1 MMPDGEDDPQ
11 ASRKV
16 IDFPLSPEERARR
29 LSAEVER
36 LAQQSP
42 SEWMLWLESSAE
54 KHGIEPAKM
63 RQMIEATVRANEKRK
78 RDEQAERQRI
88 EARAEKQRAG
98 KERQEKAKAKEERQ
112 ELERRD
118 RRARRDARD
127 QEAADRRA
135 QQRQREID
143 RQLAI
148 ILKQPMA
155 EHDSRLMEV
164 AGRLGEDINDLR
176 AQFAELLDAERERR
190 GIGDVVPWPEAVNLN
205 TLLNDIHKHRRRYV
219 IIHDDHGAVATT
231 LWTAMS
237 WVHNEIATHS
247 PPLLITSA
255 DDEGNAAKTLL
266 CSYLQYQTPRGKM
279 VTDPSGASF
288 FHMIDRNRP
297 TLIIDNAENLFKRKK
312 ILIDLLAAS
321 WTRGIPVTR
330 QVHGVTV
337 EYDVFC
343 PKIIGAIAGSNFLPP
358 NAMGRAIHYGM
369 LPKLK
374 SETVEEFKYTDD
386 DELLTLRQKLA
397 RFALD
402 NAERL
407 RGANV
412 DAPEGFDNRLRD
424 NWKLLFAIAD
434 LAGGSWP
441 KRIRAA
447 AVQLTK
453 QYYEP
458 SVGRQCLSLFVEL
471 FLTSEYEG
479 MVTSAWA
486 QKQFIADPTSVWVNY
501 KGKGPIT
508 QRGIADI
515 LASYQ
520 STLGGPIRPDVI
532 HPRGRSA
539 DRGYKVE
546 WFETAFRHY
555 LHVEIK
561 DILRQRRER
570 KK

>member
-1 MMPDGEDDPQ
+1 MTNPPIAPETGRVV
-11 ASRKV
+11 S
-16 IDFPLSPEERARR
+16 FPGDEERARR
-29 LSAEVER
+29 LKVEVER
-36 LAQQSP
+36 LARLS
-42 SEWMLWLESSAE
+42 STEWLYYVTLEGYAE
-54 KHGIEPAKM
+54 KYGVDQALFKAMVETAVREIEKK
-63 RQMIEATVRANEKRK
+63 Q
-78 RDEQAERQRI
+78 RDEQDERRRI
-88 EARAEKQRAG
+88 EDRAEKKKAS
-98 KERQEKAKAKEERQ
+98 QEKAKAKEERQ
-112 ELERRD
+112 EIERED

-127 QEAADRRA
+127 QERADRRA

-155 EHDSRLMEV
+155 EHDSRLVEV

-190 GIGDVVPWPEAVNLN
+190 GIGDVVRWPEAVNLN

-219 IIHDDHGAVATT
+219 IIHDEHGAVATT
-231 LWTAMS
+231 LWTPMS

-247 PPLLITSA
+247 PTLLITSA

-288 FHMIDRNRP
+288 FRMIDRNHP

-312 ILIDLLAAS
+312 VLIDLLAAS
-321 WTRGIPVTR
+321 WTRGVPVTR
-330 QVHGVTV
+330 QEHGVTV

-343 PKIIGAIAGSNFLPP
+343 PKIIGAIAGLNFLPP
-358 NAMGRAIHYGM
+358 NAMGRAIHFGM
-369 LPKLK
+369 LPKLA
-374 SETVEEFKYTDD
+374 SETVEEFRYADD
-386 DELLTLRQKLA
+386 AELLTLRQKLA
-397 RFALD
+397 RFAFD
-402 NAERL
+402 SAERL
-407 RGANV
+407 RNANV
-412 DAPEGFDNRLRD
+412 ELPEGFDNRLRD
-424 NWKLLFAIAD
+424 NWKLMFAIAD

-447 AVQLTK
+447 AVKLTK

-471 FLTSEYEG
+471 FQRSEYDG
-479 MVTSAWA
+479 IVLSGWA
-486 QKQFIADPTSVWVNY
+486 HKQFIADPTSVWVNY

-508 QRGIADI
+508 QLGIANI
-515 LASYQ
+515 LAGYP

-532 HPRGRSA
+532 HPRGRPA
-539 DRGYKVE
+539 DRGYKLE
-546 WFETAFRHY
+546 WFETVLRHY
-555 LHVEIK
+555 LGVEVK
-561 DILRQRRER
+561 DILEQRRKER
-570 KK
+570 KT

>member
-1 MMPDGEDDPQ
+1 M
-11 ASRKV
+11 
-16 IDFPLSPEERARR
+16 
-29 LSAEVER
+29 SALR
-36 LAQQSP
+36 LASCVIR
-42 SEWMLWLESSAE
+42 
-54 KHGIEPAKM
+54 H
-63 RQMIEATVRANEKRK
+63 RF
-78 RDEQAERQRI
+78 AERSP
-88 EARAEKQRAG
+88 RA
-98 KERQEKAKAKEERQ
+98 
-112 ELERRD
+112 
-118 RRARRDARD
+118 
-127 QEAADRRA
+127 
-135 QQRQREID
+135 
-143 RQLAI
+143 AI
-148 ILKQPMA
+148 A
-155 EHDSRLMEV
+155 
-164 AGRLGEDINDLR
+164 
-176 AQFAELLDAERERR
+176 DAERERR
-190 GIGDVVPWPEAVNLN
+190 GIGDVIAWPEAVNVN
-205 TLLNDIHKHRRRYV
+205 ALLNDIHKRRRRYI
-219 IIHDDHGAVATT
+219 IIHNEHAAVATT

-237 WVHNEIATHS
+237 WLHNEIATHS

-255 DDEGNAAKTLL
+255 DEEGNAAKTRL

-288 FHMIDRNRP
+288 FHMIDRNHP

-312 ILIDLLAAS
+312 VLIDLLAAS
-321 WTRGIPVTR
+321 WTRGVPVTR

-358 NAMGRAIHYGM
+358 NVMGRSIHYGM
-369 LPKLK
+369 LPKLP
-374 SETVEEFKYTDD
+374 SETVEEFGYAD
-386 DELLTLRQKLA
+386 DEQLLTLRQKLA
-397 RFALD
+397 RVALD

-412 DAPEGFDNRLRD
+412 EMPEGFDNRLRD
-424 NWKLLFAIAD
+424 NWRVLFAIAD

-447 AVQLTK
+447 AVELTK

-471 FLTSEYEG
+471 FLKSEYDG

-486 QKQFIADPTSVWVNY
+486 QKQFVADPTSVWVNY

-532 HPRGRSA
+532 HPRGRPA
-539 DRGYKVE
+539 DRGYKIE
-546 WFETAFRHY
+546 QFEIAFRHY
-555 LHVEIK
+555 LGVEVK
-561 DILRQRRER
+561 DILKQRRER